1 MIILVTGCAGFI
13 GFHLAARLLQEGQTV
28 VGVDNLTP
36 YYDVRL
42 KHARLAKLASLGL
55 DFSEFDLSDNA
66 KVQALFAAKKP
77 DYVVHLAAQAGVRYA
92 FSQPQSYVQSNLVA
106 FANLLEALRAH
117 PPRHTLFAS
126 TSSVYG
132 LNGRMPF
139 RESDSTDHPLSFYAA
154 TKKANESMSHAYAH
168 LFGIPMTGLRFFTV
182 YGPWGRP
189 DMALFKF
196 AEAILAGRPIEV
208 FNYGKHQRDFTY
220 IDDVVQG
227 ILSLLPVPPDKNP
240 EFNNNPPDIS
250 QSSAPWRVLNI
261 GNSQPIALMDYIATL
276 EHLLGRQAE
285 KIMLPLQPGDVP
297 ANYADTSALQKLTG
311 YKPSTSVALGMEKF
325 VAWFLGDYQ
334 QMLVDFS

>member
-1 MIILVTGCAGFI
+1 MTILVTGCAGFI
-13 GFHLAARLLQEGQTV
+13 GFHLAQRLLQAGQQV
-28 VGVDNLTP
+28 VGIDNVTP

-42 KHARLAKLASLGL
+42 KRARLQKLHDLGL
-55 DFSEFDLSDNA
+55 ACAEFDLADNHQ
-66 KVQALFAAKKP
+66 VQAFFAAQQP

-106 FANLLEALRAH
+106 FANLLEALRAY
-117 PPRHTLFAS
+117 PPKHTLFAS

-132 LNGRMPF
+132 LNGKMPF

-168 LFGIPMTGLRFFTV
+168 LFGIPMTGVRFFTV

-196 AEAILAGRPIEV
+196 TEAILAGRPIEV
-208 FNYGKHQRDFTY
+208 FNHGKHQRDFTY
-220 IDDVVQG
+220 IDDVVEGLVQ
-227 ILSLLPVPPDKNP
+227 LLALPPSKNP

-261 GNSQPIALMDYIATL
+261 GNAQPVALMDYIATL
-276 EHLLGRQAE
+276 EQLLGRQAE

-311 YKPSTSVALGMEKF
+311 YKPSTSVTLGVARF
-325 VAWFLGDYQ
+325 VEWFLGDYQ
-334 QMLVDFS
+334 RMRSDFS